1 MQKAFYAGEDQLKAF
16 LLAKNAKY
24 TYNKWYVIKKIVI
37 RKNQIRNY
45 QGGKRMGLL
54 YQESVKVRHYHCN
67 ALGEMTLPAILDIM
81 LIASNNQEATI
92 PEAKEGFRKEGWAW
106 IITQNQININRLP
119 RYNEDIIAETEAT
132 TYNKFFSKRYYALKT
147 TDGIILAEAE
157 TTFALIDLNQ
167 RSIVRIPEIVAE
179 WYQVEKEDK
188 ASRRKR
194 LSKKVT
200 TESKVDQFE
209 VKFLDIDL
217 NNHVNNTI
225 YLRWVTNSL
234 GMEWFEKYIPTSFT
248 IAYEK
253 EMYLH
258 QEGAVHSD
266 LSALTDNLK
275 IGESF
280 NTQHVID
287 SEENAHCLAEITWQ
301 VR

>member
-1 MQKAFYAGEDQLKAF
+1 
-16 LLAKNAKY
+16 
-24 TYNKWYVIKKIVI
+24 
-37 RKNQIRNY
+37 
-45 QGGKRMGLL
+45 MGLL

-67 ALGEMTLPAILDIM
+67 ALGETTLPAILDIM

-92 PEAKEGFRKEGWAW
+92 PEAKEGFRQEGWAW
-106 IITQNQININRLP
+106 IITQNQIDINRLP

-132 TYNKFFSKRYYALKT
+132 TYNKFFSKRHYALKT
-147 TDGIILAEAE
+147 SDGLVLAQAE

-179 WYQVEKEDK
+179 WYQVEKEERP
-188 ASRRKR
+188 SRRKR
-194 LSKKVT
+194 LSKEVAH
-200 TESKVDQFE
+200 ESKVDRFE

-225 YLRWVTNSL
+225 YLRWITNSL
-234 GMEWFEKYIPTSFT
+234 GMEWFEKYTPTTFT

-266 LSALTDNLK
+266 LSTLSKDLK
-275 IGESF
+275 SDGTF

-287 SEENAHCLAEITWQ
+287 SEDNAHCLAEITWQ
-301 VR
+301 VK

>member
-1 MQKAFYAGEDQLKAF
+1 
-16 LLAKNAKY
+16 
-24 TYNKWYVIKKIVI
+24 
-37 RKNQIRNY
+37 
-45 QGGKRMGLL
+45 MGLL

-92 PEAKEGFRKEGWAW
+92 PKAKEGFRQEGWAW
-106 IITQNQININRLP
+106 IITQNQIDINRLP

-132 TYNKFFSKRYYALKT
+132 TYNKFFSKRHYALKT
-147 TDGIILAEAE
+147 SDGLVLAQAE

-179 WYQVEKEDK
+179 WYQVEKEERP
-188 ASRRKR
+188 SRRKR
-194 LSKKVT
+194 LSKEVAH
-200 TESKVDQFE
+200 ESKVDRFE

-225 YLRWVTNSL
+225 YLRWITNSL
-234 GMEWFEKYIPTSFT
+234 GMEWFEKYTPTTFT

-266 LSALTDNLK
+266 LSTLSKDSKSDGT
-275 IGESF
+275 F

-287 SEENAHCLAEITWQ
+287 SEDNAHCLAEITWQ
-301 VR
+301 VK